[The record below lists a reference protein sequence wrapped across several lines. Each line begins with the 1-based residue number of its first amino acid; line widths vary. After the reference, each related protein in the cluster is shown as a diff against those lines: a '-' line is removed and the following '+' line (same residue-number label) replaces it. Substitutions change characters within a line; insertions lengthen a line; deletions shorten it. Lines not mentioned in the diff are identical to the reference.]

1 METID
6 SKNHVP
12 IRLTEERWLHM
23 TEGHPELAGYY
34 YEVLEAIADP
44 EAIYEGDDGALI
56 AKKKNTEDKYLVV
69 IYRELNKPDGFVITA
84 FLTSKVRAIE
94 KRRKVW
100 PV

>member
-69 IYRELNKPDGFVITA
+69 IYRELNKTDGFVITA

-94 KRRKVW
+94 KRTKVW

>member
-56 AKKKNTEDKYLVV
+56 AKKKNTEDKSLVV
-69 IYRELNKPDGFVITA
+69 IYRELNKTDGFVITA